1 MVKSKLDTSEIEKRE
16 LDRRSFLKIGAM
28 VFITSLCPLPALAL
42 QNKSLSPNRHLS
54 LFNTHTDEHLDVDYC
69 INGQYCPEALSAINH
84 ILRDHRTEDIFRI
97 DPKLLDLL
105 FRISTKVN
113 LSGPFHVISGYR
125 SPTTN
130 AMLRKK
136 NKSVA
141 KNSFHVKGQAI
152 DIRLPG
158 LYLSRLKKLAV
169 KMNAGGVGYYPRSN
183 FIHLDI
189 GPVRYW

>member
-1 MVKSKLDTSEIEKRE
+1 MWIIVLTGSIAPKRCLPLITFCGTTE
-16 LDRRSFLKIGAM
+16 RKIFSGL
-28 VFITSLCPLPALAL
+28 I
-42 QNKSLSPNRHLS
+42 Q
-54 LFNTHTDEHLDVDYC
+54 
-69 INGQYCPEALSAINH
+69 
-84 ILRDHRTEDIFRI
+84 
-97 DPKLLDLL
+97 KLLDLL

-189 GPVRYW
+189 GPVRYWVAPFFIVQGV